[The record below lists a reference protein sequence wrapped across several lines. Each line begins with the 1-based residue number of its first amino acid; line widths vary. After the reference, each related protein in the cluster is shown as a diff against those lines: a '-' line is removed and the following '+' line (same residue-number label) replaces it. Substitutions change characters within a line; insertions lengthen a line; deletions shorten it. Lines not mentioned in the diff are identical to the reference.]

1 MLMSFIVTL
10 VSIAALL
17 RGGSLR
23 NFANLPLRWIPL
35 AIGSFV
41 LQLMIF
47 TPFRKTPLIA
57 VATPQLYFLSM
68 AMLTVWVALNWRIP
82 GMALMAAGLL
92 GNFAAIVANGGY
104 MPVSPESA
112 GYAGRIASYATEG
125 LPVANNSLV
134 TDSQVQLW
142 PLTDILALPN
152 WAPFA
157 NVYSIGDILLTIGAS
172 LLCYRTIRQSAP
184 AVPTRSASEATAQ
197 RTLAS
202 ATIPPRAASELAQ
215 RLKAELHLVESLL
228 DQDTDTIARMAVQAA
243 SLRGKLKS
251 RSELEEPVLSNQDD
265 DLAVGD

>member
-1 MLMSFIVTL
+1 MLMAFIVTL
-10 VSIAALL
+10 VCIAALL

-57 VATPQLYFLSM
+57 VWTTQIYVLSM
-68 AMLTVWVALNWRIP
+68 ALLVVWVALNWRIP
-82 GMALMAAGLL
+82 GMAFMAAGLL
-92 GNFAAIVANGGY
+92 ANFAAIVANGGY

-112 GYAGRIASYATEG
+112 GYAGRIASYASEG

-134 TDSQVQLW
+134 TDSQVRLW
-142 PLTDILALPN
+142 PLTDILALPS
-152 WAPFA
+152 WVPFA
-157 NVYSIGDILLTIGAS
+157 NVYSIGDILLTIGAAV
-172 LLCYRTIRQSAP
+172 LCYRTIRRSPPAAP
-184 AVPTRSASEATAQ
+184 TLAASEAIALP
-197 RTLAS
+197 RLAR

-228 DQDTDTIARMAVQAA
+228 DQDTDTIARMAVQVA

-251 RSELEEPVLSNQDD
+251 SSELEEPVLSNQGD